1 MVDASMD
8 NTMEVEARAVEV
20 SAGGRAMVDAG
31 TRMVVLLGHPV
42 HHSYSPAMQNAAFR
56 AAGLNLVYLAAAVP
70 PERLVAAVAAVA
82 ALDMPGANVTV
93 PHKERVTSFLDE
105 VVPEARL
112 LGAVNTIVHRDGRLV
127 GHNTDGTGFLRAL
140 REAGYDARGE
150 AAVVLGAGGA
160 ARAVALSL
168 AMEGAK
174 EVVVFNRS
182 ADRAQQLAALVR
194 ERGGERAEAL
204 SWEALEKQSREARS
218 AFARAGLVVQTTSLG
233 MSPRPEDG
241 PPVPPEWMSANHLA
255 YDLVYNPSETAFL
268 RMARQAGARTAGGA
282 GMLLHQGAAAFELWT
297 GREAPIGVMKQAL
310 EACLG

>member
-1 MVDASMD
+1 MD

-297 GREAPIGVMKQAL
+297 GREAPIDAMKQAL
-310 EACLG
+310 DACLG

>member
-1 MVDASMD
+1 MI
-8 NTMEVEARAVEV
+8 N
-20 SAGGRAMVDAG
+20 AG

-70 PERLVAAVAAVA
+70 PERLAAAVAAVA

-93 PHKERVTSFLDE
+93 PHKERATSFLDE
-105 VVPEARL
+105 VAPEARL
-112 LGAVNTIVHRDGRLV
+112 LGAVNTVVHRDRDGRLV
-127 GHNTDGTGFLRAL
+127 GHNTDGTGFRRAL
-140 REAGYDARGE
+140 REAGYDPRGE

-168 AMEGAK
+168 AMEGVK

-182 ADRAQQLAALVR
+182 ADRARQLAALVR
-194 ERGGERAEAL
+194 ERGGVRAEAL
-204 SWEALEKQSREARS
+204 NWEALEKQSLEARS

-297 GREAPIGVMKQAL
+297 GREAPVGVMKQAL

>member
-1 MVDASMD
+1 MVDAS
-8 NTMEVEARAVEV
+8 
-20 SAGGRAMVDAG
+20 

-70 PERLVAAVAAVA
+70 PERLAAAVAAVA

-105 VVPEARL
+105 VAPEARL

-127 GHNTDGTGFLRAL
+127 GHNTDGTGFRRAL
-140 REAGYDARGE
+140 REAGYDPRGE
-150 AAVVLGAGGA
+150 TAVVLGAGGA

-168 AMEGAK
+168 ALEGAK
-174 EVVVFNRS
+174 EIVVFNRS

-204 SWEALEKQSREARS
+204 SWEALEKQSLEARS

-297 GREAPIGVMKQAL
+297 GRDAPLDAMKRAL
-310 EACLG
+310 DACLG